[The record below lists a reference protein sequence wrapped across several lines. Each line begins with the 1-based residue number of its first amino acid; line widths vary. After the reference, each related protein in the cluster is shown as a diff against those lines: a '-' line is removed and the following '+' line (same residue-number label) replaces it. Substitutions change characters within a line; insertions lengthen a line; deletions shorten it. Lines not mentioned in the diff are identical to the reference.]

1 MRSPEDSTIRNA
13 PVPGK
18 RVDTVTMMG
27 GNTHEDSILGSD
39 AKRSSDRTGNRG
51 LCGSRLGRSATCD
64 LLASSGLGLS
74 AKRGGAATP
83 GRAAG
88 LLAELRQRFPQGLV
102 AIALEQSRGAVI
114 AALMHFD

>member
-1 MRSPEDSTIRNA
+1 MRSPEDSTIRNV

-39 AKRSSDRTGNRG
+39 AKRSSDRKRKRG

-64 LLASSGLGLS
+64 LLASGGLGPS

-88 LLAELRQRFPQGLV
+88 LGGRTAAAFPAGPGRHCLGTKPG
-102 AIALEQSRGAVI
+102 SREDRKSVV
-114 AALMHFD
+114 